1 MLNDETQDFF
11 QELSMQFKSSYTDGE
26 IKSNTFL
33 LVLMISDVIQVA
45 LFDTALFKKMNILF
59 E

>member
-1 MLNDETQDFF
+1 MSSTFIYQVKVGM
-11 QELSMQFKSSYTDGE
+11 EL
-26 IKSNTFL
+26 
-33 LVLMISDVIQVA
+33 A

>member
-1 MLNDETQDFF
+1 MSKEAALERLFRF
-11 QELSMQFKSSYTDGE
+11 C
-26 IKSNTFL
+26 TFL
-33 LVLMISDVIQVA
+33 DCPSLA

>member
-1 MLNDETQDFF
+1 MIRWKITRVEGRQRDTGAAMVDGLHHGLKPGGV
-11 QELSMQFKSSYTDGE
+11 EL
-26 IKSNTFL
+26 
-33 LVLMISDVIQVA
+33 A

>member
-1 MLNDETQDFF
+1 M
-11 QELSMQFKSSYTDGE
+11 
-26 IKSNTFL
+26 IKSAWL
-33 LVLMISDVIQVA
+33 GARVLELA